1 MKFELTP
8 QRRQYLYGLVT
19 TILPI
24 LVALNY
30 VDPTLV
36 PLWLNLAGALLGTA
50 GGGVA
55 YAALRGQ
62 RKDGSVQ

>member
-36 PLWLNLAGALLGTA
+36 PLWLNLAGTVLGAT

-55 YAALRGQ
+55 FKNLREQ
-62 RKDGSVQ
+62 RENGTVQ